1 MFADASLIT
10 RDGVELV
17 SRLWRPRGDGPWPAL
32 LMRQPYGRSIASTVT
47 LPHPDWWC
55 SHGFVVVVQD
65 VRGQGDSGGCFRGFA
80 QEAQDTEDTLTWLRQ
95 RPEVNGRIGMYGFS
109 YQGVTQLLAPVD
121 CQPPDC
127 LAPAMCGLNERDHWS
142 CDGNAHWWHLG
153 LGWGL
158 QLASLQ
164 ARRRGDH
171 QAWDEMRRSLED
183 GNYLREGI
191 AMLERHDPEGMAL
204 RWLRQNPE
212 RESDWIQHSMPHRW
226 LQLPMLLLGGWWD
239 PHLRGV
245 IALAEHAR
253 AAGGRPELHIGP
265 ATHLQWWPES
275 SALLLNFFQ
284 RHLITSLSDSAPLQS
299 ADDIVIRLWDQVS
312 ESWSGPNDLN
322 PASITASSMGSAQ
335 TTDQKRWH
343 LCSRGLAC
351 LDPEE
356 GQILGTAPDHAGG
369 VMIVHDPWRPVPA
382 IGGHLSPSAG
392 PCDRAS
398 LDRRSD
404 VAVFTGAPL
413 ESALA
418 LNGTPKLKLR
428 VCADQPG
435 FDLCVAL
442 SRLPLGTN
450 TVQQLSTGML
460 RVRGQGALE
469 LSARELDLQPLHAT
483 LEPGDRLRLSIAG
496 AAWPAIGINPGQPGM
511 ACSAPSADCRV
522 ISIELHLE
530 IAQLWML
537 PLLAP
542 QHLGTPA
549 D

>member
-1 MFADASLIT
+1 MFADESLIT

-17 SRLWRPRGDGPWPAL
+17 SRIWRPCGDGPWPAL
-32 LMRQPYGRSIASTVT
+32 LMRQPYGKSIASTVT

-55 SHGFVVVVQD
+55 SHGFVVVIQD
-65 VRGQGDSGGCFRGFA
+65 VRGQGASGGQFRGFA

-95 RPEVNGRIGMYGFS
+95 RPEVNGRVGMYGFS
-109 YQGVTQLLAPVD
+109 YQGLTQLLAPLN

-127 LAPAMCGLNERDHWS
+127 LAPAMCGLHERDHWS
-142 CDGNAHWWHLG
+142 CDGHAHWWHLG

-164 ARRRGDH
+164 ARRRGNH
-171 QAWDEMRRSLED
+171 AAWDEMRRSLED
-183 GNYLREGI
+183 GSYLREGI
-191 AMLERHDPEGMAL
+191 TMLERHDPDGMAL
-204 RWLRQNPE
+204 RWLKQNPD
-212 RESDWIQHSMPHRW
+212 RDSDWIHHSVPQRW
-226 LQLPMLLLGGWWD
+226 LQQPMLLLGGWWD

-245 IALAEHAR
+245 IALAEQAR

-265 ATHLQWWPES
+265 ATHLQWWAES
-275 SALLLNFFQ
+275 SSLLLNFFR
-284 RHLITSLSDSAPLQS
+284 RHLISSPGDSTLLQS
-299 ADDIVIRLWDQVS
+299 ADDIAVWLWDQVS
-312 ESWSGPNDLN
+312 ESWCGPHDQN
-322 PASITASSMGSAQ
+322 PASITASSRISAHPSSQ
-335 TTDQKRWH
+335 ERWH

-351 LDPEE
+351 LEPGE
-356 GQILGTAPDHAGG
+356 GQILCSAADDAGR
-369 VMIVHDPWRPVPA
+369 VTIVHDPWRPVPA

-413 ESALA
+413 KGALH
-418 LNGTPKLKLR
+418 LNGRPKLRIR

-442 SRLPLGTN
+442 SRLPPGTN

-460 RVRGQGALE
+460 RVRGQAALE
-469 LSARELDLQPLHAT
+469 LCVRELELQPLHAT
-483 LEPGDRLRLSIAG
+483 LEPGDRLRLSVAG
-496 AAWPAIGINPGQPGM
+496 AAWPAIGINPGQPAM
-511 ACSAPSADCRV
+511 ACSAPSAECRV

-530 IAQLWML
+530 MAQLWML
-537 PLLAP
+537 PLLAAN
-542 QHLGTPA
+542 T
-549 D
+549 

>member
-17 SRLWRPRGDGPWPAL
+17 SRVWRPSGNGPWPAL
-32 LMRQPYGRSIASTVT
+32 LMRQPYGKSIASTVT

-55 SHGFVVVVQD
+55 SHGFVVIVQD
-65 VRGQGDSGGCFRGFA
+65 VRGQGESGGRFQGFS
-80 QEAQDTEDTLTWLRQ
+80 QEALDTADTLTWLRK

-109 YQGVTQLLAPVD
+109 YQGLTQLLAPSD
-121 CQPPDC
+121 CPPPDC
-127 LAPAMCGLNERDHWS
+127 LAPAMCGLHERDHWS

-164 ARRRGDH
+164 AKKRGDH
-171 QAWDEMRRSLED
+171 RAWEEMRRSLED
-183 GNYLREGI
+183 GSYLRKG
-191 AMLERHDPEGMAL
+191 MPLLERHDPDGMAL
-204 RWLRQNPE
+204 RWLKQTPE
-212 RESDWIQHSMPHRW
+212 QDSEWIQHSVPQRW
-226 LQLPMLLLGGWWD
+226 LQQPMLLLGGWWD

-245 IALAEHAR
+245 IALAEQAR

-265 ATHLQWWPES
+265 ATHLQWWAES

-284 RHLITSLSDSAPLQS
+284 RHLISPPSDSAGRKS
-299 ADDIVIRLWDQVS
+299 DDDIIAWLWDQVS
-312 ESWSGPNDLN
+312 ESWCGPNGLN
-322 PASITASSMGSAQ
+322 PASRTPSSQ
-335 TTDQKRWH
+335 QHWI
-343 LCSRGLAC
+343 LCSQGLAC
-351 LDPEE
+351 FEPEE
-356 GQILGTAPDHAGG
+356 GQILTAAAAPTGK
-369 VMIVHDPWRPVPA
+369 VVIVHDPWRPVPA

-404 VAVFTGAPL
+404 VAVFTGECL
-413 ESALA
+413 ESALH
-418 LNGTPKLKLR
+418 LNGKPKLKLR

-442 SRLPLGTN
+442 SRLPLDTN

-460 RVRGQGALE
+460 RVHGQGALE
-469 LSARELDLQPLHAT
+469 LCERELELQPLYAT
-483 LEPGDRLRLSIAG
+483 LEPGDRMRLSIAG
-496 AAWPAIGINPGQPGM
+496 SAWPAIAINPGQSGI
-511 ACSAPSADCRV
+511 ACEAPSADCRV

-530 IAQLWML
+530 MAQLWML

-542 QHLGTPA
+542 QH
-549 D
+549 

>member
-1 MFADASLIT
+1 
-10 RDGVELV
+10 
-17 SRLWRPRGDGPWPAL
+17 
-32 LMRQPYGRSIASTVT
+32 MRQPYGKSIASTVT

-55 SHGFVVVVQD
+55 SHGFVVVIQD
-65 VRGQGDSGGCFRGFA
+65 VRGQGASGGRFRGFA

-95 RPEVNGRIGMYGFS
+95 RPEVNGRVGMYGFS
-109 YQGVTQLLAPVD
+109 YQGLTQLLAPLN

-127 LAPAMCGLNERDHWS
+127 LAPAMCGLDERDHWS

-164 ARRRGDH
+164 AKRLGDH
-171 QAWDEMRRSLED
+171 AAWDEIRRSLED
-183 GNYLREGI
+183 GSYLREGM
-191 AMLERHDPEGMAL
+191 AMLERHDPDGMAL
-204 RWLRQNPE
+204 RWLKQDPD
-212 RESDWIQHSMPHRW
+212 RESDWIHHSVPHRW
-226 LQLPMLLLGGWWD
+226 LQQPMLLLGGWWD

-245 IALAEHAR
+245 IALTEQAR

-265 ATHLQWWPES
+265 ATHLQWWAES
-275 SALLLNFFQ
+275 STLLLNFFQ
-284 RHLITSLSDSAPLQS
+284 RHLISSPSDSAPLGS
-299 ADDIVIRLWDQVS
+299 ADDSVIWLWDQVS
-312 ESWSGPNDLN
+312 ESWCGPNGLN
-322 PASITASSMGSAQ
+322 PASSTHSSQ
-335 TTDQKRWH
+335 TSSQPSSEQRWH

-351 LDPEE
+351 FDPEE
-356 GQILGTAPDHAGG
+356 GQIITAAADSAGK
-369 VMIVHDPWRPVPA
+369 VVIVHDPWRPVPA

-404 VAVFTGAPL
+404 VAVFSSETLKGAL
-413 ESALA
+413 H
-418 LNGTPKLKLR
+418 LNGKPKLKLR

-442 SRLPLGTN
+442 SRLPLNTN

-460 RVRGQGALE
+460 RVRGQAALE
-469 LSARELDLQPLHAT
+469 LCERELELQPLHAMF
-483 LEPGDRLRLSIAG
+483 EPGDRLRLSIAG
-496 AAWPAIGINPGQPGM
+496 AAWPAIAINPGQPAI
-511 ACSAPSADCRV
+511 ACRAPSADCRV

-530 IAQLWML
+530 MAQLWML

-542 QHLGTPA
+542 QH
-549 D
+549 